1 MKFLL
6 NILTNSSF
14 WKFLCDIILKL
25 GELIKL
31 IIEDKENN
39 DEV

>member
-1 MKFLL
+1 MRFLL

>member
-31 IIEDKENN
+31 IIEDKEKDN
-39 DEV
+39 EV

>member
-1 MKFLL
+1 MRVLL
-6 NILTNSSF
+6 SILTNSSF

-39 DEV
+39 NEV

>member
-6 NILTNSSF
+6 NIFTNSSF
-14 WKFLCDIILKL
+14 LKFLCDIILKL